1 LEDRR
6 GAGEAVAGWAAELWW
21 DSHGIPPRTEKAA
34 LGRGLFYF
42 LSTIIRIPSP
52 AINPAKIL

>member
-1 LEDRR
+1 
-6 GAGEAVAGWAAELWW
+6 LWW
-21 DSHGIPPRTEKAA
+21 DSTGIPPSTHTAA

-42 LSTIIRIPSP
+42 LSPIIRIPSP